1 MRNRKLLIA
10 VSRYTVMDV
19 LRTLEKQ
26 SGLLRLIVYLAQ
38 DGEKPLTEVLE
49 ETGIP
54 VHQLYSSI
62 EKAKAMGLIESR
74 IDNDGYPARN
84 LIFCTLKGR
93 KVARKLR
100 EIIQIVD
107 SGRTD

>member
-1 MRNRKLLIA
+1 MAGLRCTA
-10 VSRYTVMDV
+10 MDV

-49 ETGIP
+49 ETEIP

-62 EKAKAMGLIESR
+62 EKAKAMGLVGSR
-74 IDNDGYPARN
+74 IDSEGYPARN
-84 LIFCTLKGR
+84 LIFCTPKGR
-93 KVARKLR
+93 KVARKLQ

>member
-1 MRNRKLLIA
+1 MAAFRYIA
-10 VSRYTVMDV
+10 MDV

-49 ETGIP
+49 ETEIP

-62 EKAKAMGLIESR
+62 EKAKTIGLVDSR
-74 IDNDGYPARN
+74 IDSDTYPSKN

-93 KVARKLR
+93 RVAKKLL
-100 EIIQIVD
+100 EISKIVE
-107 SGRTD
+107 S